1 MSSNPASPNEGRE
14 DEACLYAMLLCT
26 SQVFPSV
33 LNASIELNL
42 FDIIANATP
51 HGGTV
56 SASQIA
62 SKLPNQY
69 PGLPNRLERM
79 LRLLASYSLLT
90 CSPHTNQ
97 DGSIERFFGISA
109 VGKYFVSDEER
120 GCASA
125 IANFLNYPA
134 MSQLWPKYK
143 EVILN
148 AEEDDL
154 FKKVHGISL
163 FEYRKKDE
171 TMKSIF
177 NKSMA
182 NICTINMNRILEV
195 YKGFEG
201 VPTLVD
207 VGGCTGQ
214 NLRMIISKYPT
225 IKGVNF
231 DLPQVVEQA
240 PAYPGIQHVG
250 GDMFTYVPQGDAII
264 LQSVLHNWSDEQCI
278 SLLRNCHNALPQ
290 DGRVIIIEFVTEEAT
305 ESNASKLVAVLDNL
319 MYITNSGKERT
330 VKEYEALCK
339 LSGFSRF
346 HVACRAFFTMGVFE
360 FHK

>member
-109 VGKYFVSDEER
+109 VGKYFVSDEKR
-120 GCASA
+120 GCAGA
-125 IANFLNYPA
+125 ITKFLNYPA
-134 MSQLWPKYK
+134 MSQLWPNLKDA
-143 EVILN
+143 ILDSEN
-148 AEEDDL
+148 DL
-154 FKKVHGISL
+154 FQKVHGMPL
-163 FEYRKKDE
+163 FKYTEKDPKLNNAFIGAMVNTSTIE
-171 TMKSIF
+171 T
-177 NKSMA
+177 
-182 NICTINMNRILEV
+182 NRILEV
-195 YKGFEG
+195 YKGYEG
-201 VPTLVD
+201 VSTLVD
-207 VGGCTGQ
+207 VGGNTGK
-214 NLRMIISKYPT
+214 NLQLIVAKYPT
-225 IKGVNF
+225 IKGINF
-231 DLPQVVEQA
+231 DLPQVIEKA
-240 PAYPGIQHVG
+240 PAYPGIENVG
-250 GDMFTYVPQGDAII
+250 GDMFKHVPQGDAII
-264 LQSVLHNWSDEQCI
+264 LKGVLHNWSHEQC
-278 SLLRNCHNALPQ
+278 LTVLRNCYNALPQ
-290 DGRVIIIEFVTEEAT
+290 GGKVIVIEFLPSEVS
-305 ESNASKLVAVLDNL
+305 ESNESKLIFTLDNI
-319 MYITNSGKERT
+319 MYITNGGKERSN
-330 VKEYEALCK
+330 KEYESLCK

-346 HVACRAFFTMGVFE
+346 QVACRAFFTLGIIE
-360 FHK
+360 FYK